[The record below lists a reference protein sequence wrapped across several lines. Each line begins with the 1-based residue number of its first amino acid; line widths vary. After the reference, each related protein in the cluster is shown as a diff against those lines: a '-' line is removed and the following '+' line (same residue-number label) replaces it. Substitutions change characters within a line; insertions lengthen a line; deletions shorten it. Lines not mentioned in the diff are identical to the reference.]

1 MILVI
6 DNFDSFVHNL
16 ARYIGELG
24 FERRTVRTDAI
35 SVTEAIALQPE
46 AIVLSPGPCGPDKAG
61 ISMPLVLAAAEHGI
75 PLLGVCLGHQAIAA
89 AFGGTI
95 ARAPSPLHGKAS
107 AIHHDGSTLFK
118 GIPSPF
124 MAGRYHSLIAELP
137 LGSPL
142 RLTAQTKDGVP
153 MALAHETLPLFGVQF
168 HPESVLTEHGHRLL
182 GNFLDLA
189 HAGRKIDMRQSA

>member
-24 FERRTVRTDAI
+24 RERQTIRTDEITVA
-35 SVTEAIALQPE
+35 EAIALRPD

-61 ISMPLVLAAAEHGI
+61 ISIPLVRAAAENGI

-89 AFGGTI
+89 AFGGAI
-95 ARAPSPLHGKAS
+95 SRAPRPVHGKAS
-107 AIHHDGSTLFK
+107 AIHHDGSALFN

-137 LGSPL
+137 QGGPL
-142 RLTAQTKDGVP
+142 HLTAQTEDGVP
-153 MALAHETLPLFGVQF
+153 MGLAHETLPLFGVQF

-189 HAGRKIDMRQSA
+189 HARRTDEARQIA